1 VARQYTI
8 DQTETDRFEIP
19 TIPTPTLMD
28 PPAPPAPFSSDL
40 PNVRPHRH
48 RKPTWGTVWAQEIGR
63 RDFRIYI
70 MVLAVLSGGILGG
83 VLILRTPPTPSSSR
97 VVVSTSATPTSP
109 TSRPISD
116 GPRLAPV
123 APVKPHHSHAAPT
136 TPPIRHAASTAP
148 SQPPVSH
155 HPSSRPSTTH
165 SSSPGPTKSTVS
177 PPPSPSTKPTVTTKS
192 SAPETP
198 PAAPETP
205 SPTGS

>member
-28 PPAPPAPFSSDL
+28 PPPAPFSSDL

-83 VLILRTPPTPSSSR
+83 VLILRTPTTPSSSR
-97 VVVSTSATPTSP
+97 VVVGTSATPTSP

-136 TPPIRHAASTAP
+136 TAPPPT
-148 SQPPVSH
+148 
-155 HPSSRPSTTH
+155 PSSL
-165 SSSPGPTKSTVS
+165 
-177 PPPSPSTKPTVTTKS
+177 PTVTT
-192 SAPETP
+192 
-198 PAAPETP
+198 
-205 SPTGS
+205 

>member
-83 VLILRTPPTPSSSR
+83 VLILRTPTTPSGGTRNAFPHWELILPDPSFSLWKGWRRRDSLWQR
-97 VVVSTSATPTSP
+97 VLITPGGGREP
-109 TSRPISD
+109 RP
-116 GPRLAPV
+116 
-123 APVKPHHSHAAPT
+123 
-136 TPPIRHAASTAP
+136 
-148 SQPPVSH
+148 
-155 HPSSRPSTTH
+155 
-165 SSSPGPTKSTVS
+165 
-177 PPPSPSTKPTVTTKS
+177 
-192 SAPETP
+192 
-198 PAAPETP
+198 
-205 SPTGS
+205 